1 MTKLRLAQSCR
12 KHAVALLAAAI
23 LLLGLSFANA
33 QQVFKTP
40 EEAATALAAAVK
52 SGAPRDILKVLGRD
66 GMEIVFSGD
75 EVADREARE
84 RFVGAYDAKH
94 NVNVEGDKAF
104 LVVGADDFP
113 LPIPLIRQETN
124 WKFDTAAGRL
134 EVLYRRIGRNELD
147 AIQTCLAYVD
157 AQNEYAEKDR
167 TGAGPGV
174 YARRIVSS
182 SGKKDGLYWPASDG
196 DASPLGELVAQASE
210 EGYKAGA
217 GRTPYHG
224 YYYRILTRQG
234 PNVPGGVLNYIV
246 KGKMIGGFALLA
258 YPAEYGN
265 SGVMTFLVNHSG
277 TVYQK
282 DLGDYTMSLAER
294 MTWFNPDQTW
304 KKVDASRP

>member
-1 MTKLRLAQSCR
+1 MTKHRLTQSCPR
-12 KHAVALLAAAI
+12 HATGLLAAAA
-23 LLLGLSFANA
+23 LLLGISSVNA

-40 EEAATALAAAVK
+40 EEAATALATAIK
-52 SGAPRDILKVLGRD
+52 SGATRDILKVLGRD
-66 GMEIVFSGD
+66 GVEIMFSGD
-75 EVADREARE
+75 EVADREARD

-94 NVNVEGDKAF
+94 NVTVEGDKAF

-113 LPIPLIRQETN
+113 LPIPLVRQETN

-134 EVLYRRIGRNELD
+134 EVLYRRIGRNELN
-147 AIQTCLAYVD
+147 AIQTSLAYVD

-196 DASPLGELVAQASE
+196 EASPLGELVAQASA
-210 EGYKAGA
+210 EGYKTGV
-217 GRTPYHG
+217 GRAPYHG
-224 YYYRILTRQG
+224 YYYRVLTRQG
-234 PNVPGGVLNYIV
+234 PNAPGGMLNYVV
-246 KGKMIGGFALLA
+246 KGKLIGGFGLLA

-282 DLGDYTMSLAER
+282 DLGDYTTSLAER